1 MNTESIAAIAIGDVA
16 LIVVASRLLGGL
28 ARRCG
33 QPEVI
38 GQIIAGIALG
48 PTLLGRL
55 PGNPTDR
62 LFPAEVLPFLTVLS
76 QVAVVLFMFVVGYE
90 MDPRQLR
97 RGGRASTTV
106 ALCAFLVPAG
116 IGAGLAGG
124 FPGLF
129 AAVRPD
135 GADGADGRPFWMFM
149 AVALSVTA
157 LPVLAAIVR
166 ERGLAG
172 TPAGSVATAA
182 AGLMDVVAWL
192 VLAVALVGTGHAT
205 GPAWPMTLL
214 LSVVFVA
221 GLFLV
226 VRPLLARWLE
236 RSGALQAN
244 QRTLALALALG
255 SGWVTAELG
264 LHAVFGGLLAGIAM
278 PRRNGVP
285 DADVLRPMEES
296 AGLLLPLFFVTTG
309 LSFDIGSVDGAG
321 AGLLFLVLAVATF
334 GKLLPAY
341 GAARIS
347 GMDPHGS
354 ALVAALVN
362 TRGLTEL
369 IVLNVALD
377 AGIIGEELFTILVL
391 MALVTTF
398 MTGPLISLVER
409 GRRLRAGPVGKP
421 VTAGGAPELDTLD
434 GRTSSLRDS
443 TEKSEFHGREG

>member
-1 MNTESIAAIAIGDVA
+1 MDTESIAAVAIGDVA
-16 LIVVASRLLGGL
+16 LILVASRLLGGL
-28 ARRCG
+28 ARRLG
-33 QPEVI
+33 QPVVI
-38 GQIIAGIALG
+38 GQIVAGIALG

-55 PGNPTDR
+55 PGDLTDR
-62 LFPAEVLPFLTVLS
+62 LFPPEVLPYLTVLS
-76 QVAVVLFMFVVGYE
+76 QVAIVLFMFVVGYE

-97 RGGRASTTV
+97 RGGRASATV

-116 IGAGLAGG
+116 LGAGLAGG

-135 GADGADGRPFWMFM
+135 GAAGRSFVLFM

-205 GPAWPMTLL
+205 RLAWPMTLL
-214 LSVVFVA
+214 LSAVFVA
-221 GLFLV
+221 ALFLV

-236 RSGALQAN
+236 RSGTLQAN

-255 SGWVTAELG
+255 CGWATAELG

-278 PRRNGVP
+278 PRRDGVP

-309 LSFDIGSVDGAG
+309 LSFNIGSVDGDGG
-321 AGLLFLVLAVATF
+321 ALLALVLAVAVLA
-334 GKLLPAY
+334 KVLPAY
-341 GAARIS
+341 GAARVS
-347 GMDPHGS
+347 GMDRHAS

-369 IVLNVALD
+369 IVLNVALN

-398 MTGPLISLVER
+398 LTGPLISLVER
-409 GRRLRAGPVGKP
+409 SRHKWTRLTVEHGHYE
-421 VTAGGAPELDTLD
+421 T
-434 GRTSSLRDS
+434 RTSSRNS
-443 TEKSEFHGREG
+443 TAGTGQSPVRENANKPEGG

>member
-1 MNTESIAAIAIGDVA
+1 MDTESIAAIAIGDVA
-16 LIVVASRLLGGL
+16 VIVVASRLLGAL

-33 QPEVI
+33 QPAVV
-38 GQIIAGIALG
+38 GQIVAGIALG

-55 PGNPTDR
+55 PGDLTGR
-62 LFPAEVLPFLTVLS
+62 LFPSEVLPFLTVLA
-76 QVAVVLFMFVVGYE
+76 QIAVVLFMFMVGYE

-97 RGGRASTTV
+97 RGGRAAVTV

-116 IGAGLAGG
+116 LGAGLAGA
-124 FPGLF
+124 FPGVF

-135 GADGADGRPFWMFM
+135 GVDGRSFWLFM

-157 LPVLAAIVR
+157 LPVLAAVVR

-172 TPAGSVATAA
+172 TPAGGVATAA
-182 AGLMDVVAWL
+182 AGLMDGVAWL
-192 VLAVALVGTGHAT
+192 VLAVALAGTGHT
-205 GPAWPMTLL
+205 MGRPWPVTLL
-214 LSVVFVA
+214 LIAVFVA
-221 GLFLV
+221 VVFLV
-226 VRPLLARWLE
+226 VRPLLAWWLE

-255 SGWVTAELG
+255 TAWVTSELG

-285 DADVLRPMEES
+285 DADVLRPVEES

-309 LSFDIGSVDGAG
+309 LSFNIGSLDGDGG
-321 AGLLFLVLAVATF
+321 ALLALVLVVATL
-334 GKLLPAY
+334 GKLLPGYA
-341 GAARIS
+341 AARLS
-347 GMDPHGS
+347 GLDRHGS

-369 IVLNVALD
+369 IVLNVALE
-377 AGIIGEELFTILVL
+377 AGVISAELFTVLVL

-398 MTGPLISLVER
+398 MTGPLISLVRRE
-409 GRRLRAGPVGKP
+409 GGLARRLRGTPP
-421 VTAGGAPELDTLD
+421 RPAPDPDAASHEIKQGMSGT
-434 GRTSSLRDS
+434 RD
-443 TEKSEFHGREG
+443 